1 MNVKVPFY
9 KYHGA
14 GNDFVIIDRSEVP
27 FELSANQIK
36 QICER
41 RYGIGAD
48 GLMFYD
54 SHNQLDFKM
63 TYFNSD
69 GSESSFCGNGAR
81 CIVQFGIDHKGL
93 SETISFDFKGTP
105 LGAKRKN
112 DLIEINM
119 SNVSRVERL
128 DNDNLFLD
136 TGSPHQIVWVS
147 EVDKIDVESEGR
159 ALRHSFSPAGC
170 NVNFVELLGE
180 DKLAIRTYERG
191 VEAET
196 HACGTGIT
204 AAAIAAYFDQKIATT
219 EIELNALGGTLRVRF
234 EPSNSGFVNIYL
246 TGPAIQV
253 FTGEIELRS

>member
-27 FELSANQIK
+27 FELNAKQIN

-41 RYGIGAD
+41 RYGVGAD

-54 SHNQLDFKM
+54 SHNELDFKM

-81 CIVQFGIDHKGL
+81 CIVQFGMDHKGL
-93 SETISFDFKGTP
+93 SDAITFDFNGTP
-105 LGAKRKN
+105 LGAKRK
-112 DLIEINM
+112 DHLIEINM

-136 TGSPHQIVWVS
+136 TGSPHQIVWVP
-147 EVDKIDVESEGR
+147 EVNKIEVEREGR
-159 ALRHSFSPAGC
+159 ALRYAFSPAGC

-180 DKLAIRTYERG
+180 NKLAIRTYERG

-204 AAAIAAYFDQKIATT
+204 AAAIAAYFDQKIAAT
-219 EIELNALGGTLRVRF
+219 EIELNAVGGMLWVRF
-234 EPSNSGFVNIYL
+234 EPSDSGFVNVYL
-246 TGPAIQV
+246 TGPAIHV
-253 FTGEIELRS
+253 FTGFIELK

>member
-27 FELSANQIK
+27 FELNAKQIN

-41 RYGIGAD
+41 RYGVGAD

-54 SHNQLDFKM
+54 CHNELDFKM

-93 SETISFDFKGTP
+93 SDAITFDFNGTP
-105 LGAKRKN
+105 LGAKRK
-112 DLIEINM
+112 DHLIEINM

-136 TGSPHQIVWVS
+136 TGSPHQIVWVQK
-147 EVDKIDVESEGR
+147 VDKIEVEREGR
-159 ALRHSFSPAGC
+159 ALRYAFSPAGC

-180 DKLAIRTYERG
+180 NKLAIRTYERG

-204 AAAIAAYFDQKIATT
+204 AAAIAAYFDQKIAAT
-219 EIELNALGGTLRVRF
+219 EVELNAVGGMLWVRF
-234 EPSNSGFVNIYL
+234 EPSDSGFVNVYL
-246 TGPAIQV
+246 TGPAIHV
-253 FTGEIELRS
+253 FTGVIDLE

>member
-27 FELSANQIK
+27 FELNAKQIN

-41 RYGIGAD
+41 RYGVGAD

-54 SHNQLDFKM
+54 RHNELDFKM

-81 CIVQFGIDHKGL
+81 CIVQFGMDNKGL
-93 SETISFDFKGTP
+93 SDAITFDFNGTP
-105 LGAKRKN
+105 LGAKRK
-112 DLIEINM
+112 DRLIEINM
-119 SNVSRVERL
+119 SNVSHVERL

-136 TGSPHQIVWVS
+136 TGSPHQIVWVQK
-147 EVDKIDVESEGR
+147 VDKIEVEREGR
-159 ALRHSFSPAGC
+159 ALRYAFSPAGC

-180 DKLAIRTYERG
+180 NKLAIRTYERG

-204 AAAIAAYFDQKIATT
+204 AAAIAAYFDQKIAAT
-219 EIELNALGGTLRVRF
+219 EIELNAVGGMLWVRF
-234 EPSNSGFVNIYL
+234 EPSDSGFVNVYL
-246 TGPAIQV
+246 TGPAIHV
-253 FTGEIELRS
+253 FTGLIELK